1 MFADRLDAA
10 RRLAARLSHLKGRHP
25 LVVAIPRGAVPMA
38 DHIARVLDGELDVV
52 LVRKLGAP
60 GNPEYAI
67 GAVDEAGQVQLN
79 PDVAEGIDADY
90 LREEISRQWAVLV
103 ARRQA
108 YGPAVDPTGRV
119 VIVVDDGVATGS
131 TFIAALRA
139 LRAQQP
145 QRLIAAI
152 GVAPPEALRRL
163 SHHADEIVCLETPA
177 WFGAVGEFYR
187 DFPQVTDAEVMR
199 LLQARTRASPA
210 SAGPGS
216 TSSDACP

>member
-1 MFADRLDAA
+1 MFADRMDAA
-10 RRLAARLSHLKGRHP
+10 SQLAARLSHLKGQHP

-38 DHIARVLDGELDVV
+38 DHIARALDGELDVV

-67 GAVDEAGQVQLN
+67 GAVDEAGEVQLN
-79 PDVAEGIDADY
+79 PDVAEGIDPDY
-90 LREEISRQWAVLV
+90 LREEISRQRAVLV

-108 YGPAVDPTGRV
+108 YGPAVDPAGRV

-145 QRLIAAI
+145 QRLIAGI
-152 GVAPPEALRRL
+152 GVAPPEVLRRL

-177 WFGAVGEFYR
+177 WFGAVGEFYQ
-187 DFPQVTDAEVMR
+187 DFTQVTDAEVMR
-199 LLQARTRASPA
+199 LLRARADASASPA
-210 SAGPGS
+210 TSGSATDSRP
-216 TSSDACP
+216 

>member
-1 MFADRLDAA
+1 MFADRMDAA
-10 RRLAARLSHLKGRHP
+10 RRLAARLSHLKRRHP
-25 LVVAIPRGAVPMA
+25 LVLAIPRGAVPMA
-38 DHIARVLDGELDVV
+38 DHIARALDGELDVV

-79 PDVAEGIDADY
+79 PDVAEGIDPDY
-90 LREEISRQWAVLV
+90 LREEISRQRAVL
-103 ARRQA
+103 ATRRQA
-108 YGPAVDPTGRV
+108 YGPAVDPAGRV

-131 TFIAALRA
+131 TLIAALRA

-152 GVAPPEALRRL
+152 GVAPTETMGRL
-163 SHHADEIVCLETPA
+163 SHQADEIVCLETPA

-199 LLQARTRASPA
+199 LLLARTGASPTP
-210 SAGPGS
+210 AGPGS
-216 TSSDACP
+216 ASDTYP

>member
-25 LVVAIPRGAVPMA
+25 LVLAIPRGAVPMA
-38 DHIARVLDGELDVV
+38 DHIACALDGELDVV

-79 PDVAEGIDADY
+79 PDVAEGIDPDY
-90 LREEISRQWAVLV
+90 LHEEISRQRAVLA

-145 QRLIAAI
+145 QRLIAAF
-152 GVAPPEALRRL
+152 GVAPPEALHRFSRL
-163 SHHADEIVCLETPA
+163 ADEVVCLETPA
-177 WFGAVGEFYR
+177 WFGSVGAFYQ

-199 LLQARTRASPA
+199 LLQARTGASPDP
-210 SAGPGS
+210 AGHGNA
-216 TSSDACP
+216 SSDACP